1 LSAVQEDAGYPELKE
16 ASITNPY
23 NLKQSLTDKSSIINV
38 RAVDLEG
45 HRYNIEVRAQTQK
58 AFPERKNGPTEDETV
73 KVLLNEDHDIRDTH
87 ERYRHFVEDDEARAA
102 YEARQKFLHDQANR
116 EETAREEGI
125 EVGIE
130 KGLQKGREEGR
141 EEGHEKGV
149 REVAARLKASGMD
162 INQISGLTG
171 LTVDEV
177 VEL

>member
-1 LSAVQEDAGYPELKE
+1 MLHYLELPKVHEALNDPLSRWLYYL
-16 ASITNPY
+16 
-23 NLKQSLTDKSSIINV
+23 
-38 RAVDLEG
+38 
-45 HRYNIEVRAQTQK
+45 
-58 AFPERKNGPTEDETV
+58 KNGPTEDETV

-102 YEARQKFLHDQANR
+102 YEARKKFLHDQASR
-116 EETAREEGI
+116 EQTARE
-125 EVGIE
+125 
-130 KGLQKGREEGR
+130 KGR
-141 EEGHEKGV
+141 EEGHEEGV